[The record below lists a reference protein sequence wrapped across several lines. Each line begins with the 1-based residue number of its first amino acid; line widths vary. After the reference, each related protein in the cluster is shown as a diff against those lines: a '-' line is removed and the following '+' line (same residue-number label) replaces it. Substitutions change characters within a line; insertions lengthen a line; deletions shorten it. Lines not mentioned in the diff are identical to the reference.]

1 MDINTVKL
9 QNIPPQQGSLMLSFY
24 NPTHI
29 PPVPTP
35 SLTLATTNVFY
46 ISVFWLIFLFV
57 APVFVATCGLS
68 LVASGTTLWLGRQAS
83 HCGGFSHCWTQALST
98 WASVVEVH
106 RLSCS
111 MVHGISQI
119 HGSNLRPL
127 HGRQILFHC
136 TTREVLCIFV
146 ILRMLYKWNP
156 TMFNFWWLSF
166 LSQLNSLEIHLGCM

>member
-46 ISVFWLIFLFV
+46 ISVFWFIFLFV
-57 APVFVATCGLS
+57 ALGLHRYVWAFSSGECGLLFGQVGGLLIAVDSFVAEHRLQAHGLQQ
-68 LVASGTTLWLGRQAS
+68 LWCIGLDAPWHMESPRSMDQTRVLCTGRQ
-83 HCGGFSHCWTQALST
+83 L
-98 WASVVEVH
+98 
-106 RLSCS
+106 
-111 MVHGISQI
+111 
-119 HGSNLRPL
+119 
-127 HGRQILFHC
+127 LFHC

-146 ILRMLYKWNP
+146 ILRMYK
-156 TMFNFWWLSF
+156 
-166 LSQLNSLEIHLGCM
+166 